1 MNPNWDNIDSQVT
14 IQQESIA
21 SFFVHYLKFFSGK
34 DRHSASELDI
44 YNALAYTIRDHI
56 IEKWLETKKLY
67 NNNEPKRVYYLSME
81 YLLGRL
87 FTNNIIN
94 LGADE
99 QFKKG
104 LKKLG
109 VNWEDFSTWER
120 ESALGNG
127 GLGRLAACFLD
138 SMATLNL
145 PAVGYG
151 LRYEYGIF
159 RQDICQGY
167 QVEEPDEWLK
177 FDNIWEMKRVE
188 HTVPVHFGGEVEVY
202 HIDGV
207 EKHNWCPSYTVLGI
221 PYDMPVVGY
230 GNNII
235 NTLRLW
241 SAKVSEEFNLQD
253 FNQGNYIDAVSE
265 KVEGETLTKVLYP
278 DDRTESGRELRFRQ
292 QYFFVCCSIQDIIR
306 KFKKESNDFRDFPK
320 KAVIQLNDTHP
331 SISVSELMR
340 ILVDEEDIN
349 WDLAWEI
356 TSKSFGY
363 TNHTILPEALEK
375 WPVEFFQRHLP
386 RHLQIIYELNQRFLQ
401 KISVMHPGD
410 NDILRRMSLVEEYPQ
425 KKIRMAHLAIIG
437 STSVNGVS
445 EIHSEILK
453 SQVMPDFYKSFPN
466 RFNNKTNGITPRR
479 WLLQANPDLADLIT
493 QKIGKDWV
501 CDLSKLKQLEKYVDD
516 KAFSKQFRKIKAT
529 NKEKLAQLIKE
540 KTGVV
545 VKNDAIFDVQIKRI
559 HEYKRQLMN
568 ILHVIH
574 LYCELREN
582 KDHKGPQRVFL
593 FAGKA
598 APGYYMAK
606 MIIKLILNVAK
617 VINNDELIN
626 DKIKVV
632 FIPNYKVSMA
642 EVIIPATD
650 ISEQIS
656 TAGKEASGTG
666 NMKFAL
672 NGALTIGTL
681 DGANIEIMNEVGK
694 DNIFTFGLDIDEI
707 KTKRQSNYQ
716 PNELYEQN
724 PKIKKVVDLIQS
736 NFFSFNESGIFDPIC
751 NSLLSEDQYFIFADF
766 DSYLDCHEKILQEY
780 RNEKTWTK
788 KAILNVARM
797 GKFSSDR
804 TIKEYAEDIWKVSPV
819 FPKKAKKS

>member
-1 MNPNWDNIDSQVT
+1 MKANWDNIDAQIT
-14 IQQESIA
+14 MQKESLA
-21 SFFVHYLKFFSGK
+21 NFFVHYLKFFGGK
-34 DRHSASELDI
+34 DRYSASELDV

-56 IEKWLETKKLY
+56 IEKWLATKVLY
-67 NNNEPKRVYYLSME
+67 NKSHSKRIYYLSME

-87 FTNNIIN
+87 FSNNIIN
-94 LGADE
+94 LGADKE
-99 QFKKG
+99 FREG

-109 VNWEDFSTWER
+109 VDWEDYTPWER

-145 PAVGYG
+145 PAIGYG

-177 FDNIWEMKRVE
+177 FDNIWEMKRIE
-188 HTVPVHFGGEVEVY
+188 HTVPVHFGGEVETY

-207 EKHNWCPSYTVLGI
+207 EKFNWCPSYTVLGI

-230 GNNII
+230 GNNIV

-241 SAKVSEEFNLQD
+241 SAKVSEEFDLQD

-292 QYFFVCCSIQDIIR
+292 QYFFVCCSIQDIMR
-306 KFKKESNDFRDFPK
+306 KFLKESSDFRDFPK

-331 SISVSELMR
+331 SISIAELMR
-340 ILVDEEDIN
+340 ILVDEKHLPWDVAWDI
-349 WDLAWEI
+349 
-356 TSKSFGY
+356 TRKSFGY

-386 RHLQIIYELNQRFLQ
+386 RHLQIIYKLNQHFLQ
-401 KISVMHPGD
+401 EVSVQNPGD

-453 SQVMPDFYKSFPN
+453 EQVMPDFYNSFPHK
-466 RFNNKTNGITPRR
+466 FNNKTNGITPRR
-479 WLLQANPDLADLIT
+479 WLLQANPSLAKLIT
-493 QKIGKDWV
+493 EKIGKEWIT
-501 CDLSKLKQLEKYVDD
+501 DLSQLKKLEKYADD
-516 KAFSKQFRKIKAT
+516 KDFRKRFDKIKLE
-529 NKEKLAQLIKE
+529 NKKKLAKLIE
-540 KTGVV
+540 IETGVV
-545 VKNDAIFDVQIKRI
+545 VEDDAIFDVQIKRI

-574 LYCELREN
+574 LYCELR
-582 KDHKGPQRVFL
+582 DHKNFKDAPQRVFL

-617 VINNDELIN
+617 VINNDELIK

-632 FIPNYKVSMA
+632 FIPNYKVSLA
-642 EVIIPATD
+642 ETIIPATD

-694 DNIFTFGLDIDEI
+694 ENIFTFGLDIDEI
-707 KTKRQSNYQ
+707 KAKREGNYEPYQ
-716 PNELYEQN
+716 LYSENPN
-724 PKIKKVVDLIQS
+724 IKKVIDLIQS
-736 NFFSFNESGIFDPIC
+736 NFFSLHEPGIFEPIC
-751 NSLLSEDQYFIFADF
+751 NSLLTQDQYFVFADF
-766 DSYLDCHEKILQEY
+766 NAYMECHEKILQEY
-780 RNEKTWTK
+780 KNQKQWTK

-804 TIKEYAEDIWKVSPV
+804 TINEYAADIWKVSPV
-819 FPKKAKKS
+819 KPKKGK